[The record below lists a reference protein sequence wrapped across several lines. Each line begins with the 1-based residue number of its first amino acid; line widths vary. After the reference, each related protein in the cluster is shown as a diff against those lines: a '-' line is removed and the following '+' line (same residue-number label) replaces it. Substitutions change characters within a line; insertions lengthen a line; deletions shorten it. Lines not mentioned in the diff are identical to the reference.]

1 MNNGAQS
8 EGHALRR
15 NALGIWHVGAMAMAW
30 MGLAIA
36 TYFVIPFMEQAAGP
50 ITPLIF
56 LLLIVAVLPTAV
68 SYAVMNNRR
77 PSAGSAYTWLWES
90 THPWLGLWLGWLV
103 FSLYGIIGVVLQP
116 LIGGQTFNS
125 ILSLIGIHTGY
136 GTAVIGGFVTVA
148 LVMALSLSGVKRSTR
163 NVLIFLAIEVVFVLL
178 FSLYLIVHQGVTGH
192 LSTDP
197 LNPGK
202 GIGGLSGLKVA
213 ILFGVFS
220 IAGFDIVATVAEESE
235 SPKSLIPRATIWV
248 TILAGLF
255 WAFTGYA
262 LAVAAPVA
270 TMNHYLNAASQNG
283 AVYLLAGHYIH
294 GAKVLVIFTA
304 ATAIIAIMGSVML
317 GGARMLYA
325 LAREG
330 YAPRRFG
337 ELDKHKTPRNALMA
351 MFTLAAFGPI
361 LMSLWQGHSVGNA
374 YSWLGQAFVFFVI
387 VPYIFVNIANISY
400 HLRYQ
405 RNEFNIWLN
414 GVIPV
419 VGIIVDVWII
429 YEAFFKAFLGQ
440 PFKVA
445 GGGSSIVW
453 LSLGW
458 AGVGAVWAT
467 FAIRRGR
474 TRESAPLYSF
484 EGDPAAVPAGAAPAA
499 DELV

>member
-1 MNNGAQS
+1 MENGSHS
-8 EGHALRR
+8 EAALKRE
-15 NALGIWHVGAMAMAW
+15 ALGMWHVGAMAMAW

-77 PSAGSAYTWLWES
+77 PSAGSSYTWLWEA

-103 FSLYGIIGVVLQP
+103 FTLYGIIGVVLQP
-116 LIGGQTFNS
+116 LIGGETFNS
-125 ILSLIGIHTGY
+125 ILSLFGIHTGY
-136 GTAVIGGFVTVA
+136 WTAVLGGFVTVA
-148 LVMALSLSGVKRSTR
+148 IVMALSLSGVKRSTR
-163 NVLIFLAIEVVFVLL
+163 NVLIFLTIEVVFVLL
-178 FSLYLIVHQGVTGH
+178 FSLYLIIYQGVHGNLT
-192 LSTDP
+192 LDP
-197 LNPGK
+197 LNPSK

-220 IAGFDIVATVAEESE
+220 IAGFDIVATVAEESK
-235 SPKSLIPRATIWV
+235 SPKSLIPKATIWV

-270 TMNHYLNAASQNG
+270 QMDHYLNAASQNG
-283 AVYLLAGHYIH
+283 AVYLLAAHYIH
-294 GAKVLVIFTA
+294 GFKVLVIFTA

-317 GGARMLYA
+317 GGARMLFA

-337 ELDKHKTPRNALMA
+337 TLDQNQTPRNALMA
-351 MFTLAAFGPI
+351 MFALAAIGPI
-361 LMSLWQGHSVGNA
+361 LMGLWQGHSAGNA

-400 HLRYQ
+400 HLRYK
-405 RNEFNIWLN
+405 REEFNLWLN

-419 VGIIVDVWII
+419 LGIIIDVWIL

-453 LSLGW
+453 LSLIW
-458 AGVGAVWAT
+458 AAVGTVWAT
-467 FAIRRGR
+467 VALSRRPRGHAA
-474 TRESAPLYSF
+474 SPYVL
-484 EGDPAAVPAGAAPAA
+484 EGDTAAVAGGARSRA

>member
-1 MNNGAQS
+1 MENGSHS
-8 EGHALRR
+8 EAGLKRE
-15 NALGIWHVGAMAMAW
+15 ALGMWHVGAMAMAW

-50 ITPLIF
+50 VTPLIF

-77 PSAGSAYTWLWES
+77 PSAGSSYTWLWEA

-103 FSLYGIIGVVLQP
+103 FTLYGIVGVVLQP
-116 LIGGQTFNS
+116 LIGGETFNS
-125 ILSLIGIHTGY
+125 ILSLVGIHTGFW
-136 GTAVIGGFVTVA
+136 TAVLGGFVTVA
-148 LVMALSLSGVKRSTR
+148 IVMALSLSGVKRSTR
-163 NVLIFLAIEVVFVLL
+163 NVLIFLTIEVVFVLA
-178 FSLYLIVHQGVTGH
+178 FSLYLIIHQGVTGH

-197 LNPGK
+197 LNPSK

-220 IAGFDIVATVAEESE
+220 IAGFDIVATVAEESK
-235 SPKSLIPRATIWV
+235 SPKALIPKATIWV

-270 TMNHYLNAASQNG
+270 QMDHYLNAASQNG
-283 AVYLLAGHYIH
+283 AVYLLAAHYIH
-294 GAKVLVIFTA
+294 GFKILVIFTA

-317 GGARMLYA
+317 GGARMLFA

-337 ELDKHKTPRNALMA
+337 TLDENQTPRNALMA
-351 MFTLAAFGPI
+351 MFALAAVGPVI
-361 LMSLWQGHSVGNA
+361 MGLWQGHSASNA
-374 YSWLGQAFVFFVI
+374 YSWLGQVFVFFVI

-400 HLRYQ
+400 HLRFK
-405 RNEFNIWLN
+405 REEFNVWLN

-440 PFKVA
+440 PFKIA

-453 LSLGW
+453 LSLIW
-458 AGVGAVWAT
+458 AAIGAVWAT
-467 FAIRRGR
+467 VALTRRPHERGA
-474 TRESAPLYSF
+474 SPYVL
-484 EGDPAAVPAGAAPAA
+484 EGDPAAVAGGALPRA

>member
-1 MNNGAQS
+1 MENGSHS
-8 EGHALRR
+8 EAALKRE
-15 NALGIWHVGAMAMAW
+15 ALGMWHVGAMAMAW

-77 PSAGSAYTWLWES
+77 PSAGSSYTWLWEA

-103 FSLYGIIGVVLQP
+103 FTLYGIIGVVLQP
-116 LIGGQTFNS
+116 LIGGETFNS
-125 ILSLIGIHTGY
+125 ILSLVGIHTGY
-136 GTAVIGGFVTVA
+136 WTAVLGGFVTVA
-148 LVMALSLSGVKRSTR
+148 IVMALSLSGVKRSTR
-163 NVLIFLAIEVVFVLL
+163 NVLIFLTIEVVFVLL
-178 FSLYLIVHQGVTGH
+178 FSLYLIIHQGVTGH
-192 LSTDP
+192 LTLDP
-197 LNPGK
+197 LNPSK

-220 IAGFDIVATVAEESE
+220 IAGFDIVATVAEESK
-235 SPKSLIPRATIWV
+235 SPKSLIPKATIWV

-270 TMNHYLNAASQNG
+270 QMDHYLNAASQNG
-283 AVYLLAGHYIH
+283 AVYLLAAHFIH
-294 GAKVLVIFTA
+294 GFKVLVIFTA

-317 GGARMLYA
+317 GGARMLFA

-337 ELDKHKTPRNALMA
+337 TLDQNQTPRNALMA
-351 MFTLAAFGPI
+351 MFALAAIGPI
-361 LMSLWQGHSVGNA
+361 LMGLWQGHSAGNA

-400 HLRYQ
+400 HLRYK
-405 RNEFNIWLN
+405 REEFNLWLN

-419 VGIIVDVWII
+419 LGIIIDVWIL

-453 LSLGW
+453 LSLIW
-458 AGVGAVWAT
+458 AAVGTVWAT
-467 FAIRRGR
+467 VALSRRSR
-474 TRESAPLYSF
+474 RHAASPYVLEA
-484 EGDPAAVPAGAAPAA
+484 DAAAVAGGAASTA

>member
-1 MNNGAQS
+1 MSKGSQS
-8 EGHALRR
+8 EGRALKP

-36 TYFVIPFMEQAAGP
+36 TYFIIPFMEQAAGP

-56 LLLIVAVLPTAV
+56 LLLIVAVLPTAI

-148 LVMALSLSGVKRSTR
+148 IVMALSLSGVKRSTR

-178 FSLYLIVHQGVTGH
+178 FSLYLIIHQGIHGH

-197 LNPGK
+197 LNPSK

-213 ILFGVFS
+213 VLFGVFS

-235 SPKSLIPRATIWV
+235 SPKSMIPKATIWV

-262 LAVAAPVA
+262 LAVAAPVD

-337 ELDKHKTPRNALMA
+337 VLDANQTPRNALMA
-351 MFTLAAFGPI
+351 MFTLAAFGPV
-361 LMSLWQGHSVGNA
+361 LMSLWQGHSEASA
-374 YSWLGQAFVFFVI
+374 YSWLGQVFVFFVI
-387 VPYIFVNIANISY
+387 VPYIFVNIANIAY
-400 HLRYQ
+400 HLRFK
-405 RNEFNIWLN
+405 RDEFNIWLN
-414 GVIPV
+414 GVIPSI
-419 VGIIVDVWII
+419 GIVVDVWII

-440 PFKVA
+440 PFKVD

-453 LSLGW
+453 LSLAW
-458 AGVGAVWAT
+458 AAVGAVWAT
-467 FAIRRGR
+467 FALRRGR
-474 TRESAPLYSF
+474 KTQSAPLYSF
-484 EGDPAAVPAGAAPAA
+484 DGDPTMVPAGAGHAA

>member
-1 MNNGAQS
+1 MDNGSHS
-8 EGHALRR
+8 EAALKP

-56 LLLIVAVLPTAV
+56 LLLILAVLPTAV

-103 FSLYGIIGVVLQP
+103 FTLYGIIGVVLQP
-116 LIGGQTFNS
+116 LIGGETFNS
-125 ILSLIGIHTGY
+125 ILSLFGIGTGY

-148 LVMALSLSGVKRSTR
+148 VVMALSLAGVKRSTR
-163 NVLIFLAIEVVFVLL
+163 NVLIFLTIEVVFVLL
-178 FSLYLIVHQGVTGH
+178 FSLYLIIHQGVTGH

-197 LNPGK
+197 LNPSK

-220 IAGFDIVATVAEESE
+220 IAGFDIVATVAEEAE
-235 SPKSLIPRATIWV
+235 SPKSLIPKATIWV

-270 TMNHYLNAASQNG
+270 QMDHYLNAASQSG
-283 AVYLLAGHYIH
+283 AVYLLAAHYI
-294 GAKVLVIFTA
+294 GGFKVLVIFTA

-337 ELDKHKTPRNALMA
+337 VLDRNQTPRNALLA
-351 MFTLAAFGPI
+351 MFTLAAFGPV
-361 LMSLWQGHSVGNA
+361 LMGLWQGHSAGNA
-374 YSWLGQAFVFFVI
+374 YSWLGQVFVFFVI
-387 VPYIFVNIANISY
+387 VPYIFVNVANIAY
-400 HLRYQ
+400 HLRY
-405 RNEFNIWLN
+405 RREEFDIWLN
-414 GVIPV
+414 GIIPV
-419 VGIIVDVWII
+419 IGIVVDLWIL

-453 LSLGW
+453 ISLIW
-458 AGVGAVWAT
+458 AAIGAVWAT
-467 FAIRRGR
+467 VALNR
-474 TRESAPLYSF
+474 TRNRRRAPLF
-484 EGDPAAVPAGAAPAA
+484 EYDSDPAAVSAGVAPTA
-499 DELV
+499 E